1 MDRQDCAAGDVLGAA
16 FRLRLRRYGHR
27 TCDRGERWV
36 CLECKL
42 KTLSEL
48 SWRLRPLQIVLTS
61 PMPCTLPQR
70 PAMLAPS
77 QPSIEI
83 SRDAAKGD

>member
-1 MDRQDCAAGDVLGAA
+1 
-16 FRLRLRRYGHR
+16 
-27 TCDRGERWV
+27 
-36 CLECKL
+36 
-42 KTLSEL
+42 
-48 SWRLRPLQIVLTS
+48 
-61 PMPCTLPQR
+61 MPCTLRQR